1 MTSKERICKILNFD
15 VPDRIGIH
23 DTFLETTLNA
33 WKTNGLPE
41 NLLPEDYF
49 GFDIKLID
57 IDDIFF
63 PLKTQ
68 DKEKFLC
75 ISFPEPFQSLCDA
88 YTTQETLKRIASDPE
103 GIKAELALRADNMLD
118 RLEKII
124 DKEHMKFDGAWVW
137 GDAAYNEGL
146 YFSMPF
152 YKETLLPLHKKIF
165 SFLNSRGLPVFFH
178 SDGNITELIPY
189 LLDAGVKAI
198 HPLEESSGM
207 DIQELLSKYK
217 KSMVFMGHMD
227 ISKLLAD
234 RELFRERISM
244 LKSNCS
250 YIYQADYPILPD
262 VSLRDYNAAMDLLR
276 EAGSY

>member
-1 MTSKERICKILNFD
+1 MTSKQRIKQILDFD

-23 DTFLETTLNA
+23 DTFLESTLKG
-33 WKTNGLPE
+33 WKDNGLPKD
-41 NLLPEDYF
+41 LLPEDYF
-49 GFDIKLID
+49 NFDIKLID
-57 IDDIFF
+57 IDDTLL
-63 PLKTQ
+63 PLRAQ

-88 YTTQETLKRIASDPE
+88 HTTQETLKKIASDPE
-103 GIKAELALRADNMLD
+103 GIKAELTLRADNMLD

-124 DKEHMKFDGAWVW
+124 DKGHMKFDGAWVW
-137 GDAAYNEGL
+137 GDAAYNGGL
-146 YFSMPF
+146 YYSISF
-152 YKETLLPLHKKIF
+152 YKETLLPIHKRIF

-198 HPLEESSGM
+198 HPLESSSGM
-207 DIQELLSKYK
+207 DIQELLNKYK
-217 KSMVFMGHMD
+217 KDLVFMGHMD
-227 ISKLLAD
+227 IGRLLGD
-234 RELFRERISM
+234 KELFRERISM
-244 LKSNCS
+244 LKNSCS

-262 VSLRDYNAAMDLLR
+262 VSLEDYSAAIDLLR